1 MHPMAN
7 RGAQVAMSDSS
18 PRPDEPLRDA
28 MDRYASG
35 DDSAFE
41 FLYDALAP
49 RLRAML
55 HRKRCDTAQ
64 VEDLIQQTFL
74 RIHVAR
80 SHYHR
85 GQDVV
90 PWAFAIARNLL
101 IDAWRHAKYEESE
114 PEPVVQQLPHPDDAL
129 IAGETARQLARGLAA
144 LPARSR
150 EAFSLVK
157 FDGLSLEQAAQVL
170 GTTVTA
176 TKLRVHRAY
185 QALRS
190 ATQEAK

>member
-1 MHPMAN
+1 MHPMAQ
-7 RGAQVAMSDSS
+7 RGAPAMSEAFE
-18 PRPDEPLRDA
+18 RPDAPLRDA
-28 MDRYASG
+28 MDRYATG
-35 DDSAFE
+35 DDAAFE

-49 RLRAML
+49 RLRGML
-55 HRKRCDTAQ
+55 RRKGCDSAL
-64 VEDLIQQTFL
+64 VEDLLQQTFL
-74 RIHVAR
+74 RIHLAR
-80 SHYHR
+80 AHYHR

-101 IDAWRHAKYEESE
+101 IDVWRHRKYEEQK
-114 PEPVVQQLPHPDDAL
+114 PEPFVQQPPHPEDAL
-129 IAGETARQLARGLAA
+129 IAGETARQLARGLDA

-150 EAFSLVK
+150 DAFSLVK
-157 FDGLSLEQAAQVL
+157 LDGLSLEQAAQVL

-190 ATQEAK
+190 AAQEAK